1 MSTPARESRI
11 EAIRRFNRFYTH
23 QIGLIN
29 NGYLESEF
37 SLTEARVL
45 YELAYHAPLTA
56 KDLCEMLGL
65 DAGYMSRLL
74 RRFDHNNWLT
84 KKHLESDRRQ
94 ILLGLSKAGEQVFA
108 PLNDRSREDIG
119 ALIDQ
124 LSPERQDQLVLAMD
138 EIERSLSS
146 TQPAWILRDPQ
157 PGDMG
162 WVVKRHGEI
171 YAEEYGWNN
180 EIEAMAAELVAH
192 FIAQFDPTCER
203 CWIAE
208 RDGVRLG
215 SIFLVKHPER
225 EGVAKLRMLIVE
237 PAARGQGIARR
248 LVTEC
253 IDFARASG
261 YHTITLWTNSVLE
274 AATHVYAA
282 AGFQMVHEAPH
293 HAFGQDLIEQTW
305 EMAL

>member
-11 EAIRRFNRFYTH
+11 EAIRRFNRFYTR

-56 KDLCEMLGL
+56 KDLCDMLGL

-74 RRFDHNNWLT
+74 RRFDHNSWLT

-94 ILLGLSKAGEQVFA
+94 ILLGLSEAGGQVFA

-119 ALIDQ
+119 ALLDQ
-124 LSPERQDQLVLAMD
+124 LTPEQQDQLVLAMD

-157 PGDMG
+157 SGDMG

-192 FIAQFDPTCER
+192 FIEQFDPACER

-225 EGVAKLRMLIVE
+225 QGVAKLRMLIVE